1 MALNELAEAQWR
13 CFGFFAFPCAS
24 YFLVVCGSM
33 PEIFDWCLLLLLL
46 LASQLGNFDKMQAI
60 KSVQLQV
67 QPVQP
72 VRVRAAGIARRL
84 QLNLSEIFRDST
96 QAIASSLICICHA
109 AAGI

>member
-13 CFGFFAFPCAS
+13 CFAFFAFPCAS

-46 LASQLGNFDKMQAI
+46 LLASQLGNFDKMQAI

-67 QPVQP
+67 QPV
-72 VRVRAAGIARRL
+72 RAAGIARRL
-84 QLNLSEIFRDST
+84 QLNLSEIFRNST